1 MTIEV
6 KYLTSNGEYKVL
18 ETSNDV
24 IPEDRGTRDVGDK
37 DVWKKTLVSVS
48 GVPEVKT
55 ETCHTRVRIPFNGRT
70 NVPYPCLYKRTSKHW
85 IELKV
90 EYPKDLG
97 QDIKD
102 TVSRCALEAAGA
114 AAATVAASVI
124 APAAIPAALPA
135 AQAAFSASFSA
146 CIGEETKNLVSYD
159 ITHESESGEW
169 ERV

>member
-55 ETCHTRVRIPFNGRT
+55 ETCHTSVTIPFNGRT

-102 TVSRCALEAAGA
+102 TVSRCALEAAA
-114 AAATVAASVI
+114 QAAATVAA
-124 APAAIPAALPA
+124 PAALPA